1 MSLNF
6 SIANVVYVK
15 NLSANV
21 SEEDIREKF
30 QECDEIISVVFKKFP
45 GTNQKYCQIEFK
57 TSEGITKS
65 SRLNGELLLN
75 LPMTVTVI
83 EPILQSQTSSETANI
98 IEYDKSGNN
107 IDYTSSQYQN
117 LQNILL
123 QNQAISDQKKRLV
136 DFQNELNEKNKKFDV
151 FSKIIY
157 MENIPE
163 KYNESDVVEFFKHV
177 GKTTSYKFQYNE
189 QINMYTAYV
198 EFINEENAKA
208 ALNLSGTK
216 IEDKEIIIKDA
227 YSILNQNDSSLKTQ
241 LSIYNNLNKKLNS
254 DQNIINKQSNVN
266 EKVEK
271 VLALKEKL
279 ALKLCAM
286 YNPNLL
292 LVNNLVQANQL
303 LLTNSL
309 DSTSNNNNI
318 NKEKEKNES
327 DLATSQKG
335 LKHGNKRSDEDT
347 SDDERKKYIK
357 KKRKKSTRYSS
368 NSRSSHESEESDENK
383 SDERSSKS
391 GSSSG
396 SSSRSSSGG
405 RKKNID
411 KRRNSRK
418 RDKIKKRSSSSSSNY
433 TKSDSSSSYDSG
445 KHTDRHKYRSQR
457 HKKKRR
463 KTSKGGYDSSDTY
476 SDSSHSSKRKHRK
489 SSSDKPWWIQES
501 EKMEMRKRMKE
512 KYRREMLYRHREREK
527 SRYRHRD
534 RDRDRDRR

>member
-30 QECDEIISVVFKKFP
+30 QECDEIINVVFKKFP

-83 EPILQSQTSSETANI
+83 EPILQSQSFSETANI
-98 IEYDKSGNN
+98 GEHDKNGSNT
-107 IDYTSSQYQN
+107 DYTSSQYQN

-123 QNQAISDQKKRLV
+123 QNQAVSDQKKRLV

-227 YSILNQNDSSLKTQ
+227 YSILNQTDSSLKTQ
-241 LSIYNNLNKKLNS
+241 LSIYNNLSKKLNS

-309 DSTSNNNNI
+309 DSTSNNI
-318 NKEKEKNES
+318 NKEKDKNEL

-335 LKHGNKRSDEDT
+335 LKHSDKRTDEDT

-357 KKRKKSTRYSS
+357 KKRKKNNKYSS
-368 NSRSSHESEESDENK
+368 NSRSSHDSEESDE
-383 SDERSSKS
+383 RSSQ
-391 GSSSG
+391 SG

-405 RKKNID
+405 RKRNID
-411 KRRNSRK
+411 KRRSSRK
-418 RDKIKKRSSSSSSNY
+418 REKMKKRSSSSSSNSS
-433 TKSDSSSSYDSG
+433 KSDSSSSYDSE
-445 KHTDRHKYRSQR
+445 KHTDRHKYRNQR
-457 HKKKRR
+457 HKKKR
-463 KTSKGGYDSSDTY
+463 KKNSKGGYDSSDTY

-534 RDRDRDRR
+534 RDRSRDRDRR

>member
-83 EPILQSQTSSETANI
+83 EPILQSQTFSEIANI
-98 IEYDKSGNN
+98 SEYDKSGSNN
-107 IDYTSSQYQN
+107 DYTSSQYQN

-123 QNQAISDQKKRLV
+123 QNQVISDQKKRLV

-318 NKEKEKNES
+318 NKEKDKNES

-335 LKHGNKRSDEDT
+335 LKHGDKRSDEDT
-347 SDDERKKYIK
+347 SEDERKKYIK
-357 KKRKKSTRYSS
+357 KKRRKSTKYSS
-368 NSRSSHESEESDENK
+368 NSRSSHASEE

-411 KRRNSRK
+411 KRRSSRK

-433 TKSDSSSSYDSG
+433 SKSDSSSSYDSG

-463 KTSKGGYDSSDTY
+463 KSSKGGYDSSDTS

-534 RDRDRDRR
+534 RDRDRDRDRR